1 MYPYC
6 KESAFTLLEL
16 MICLAIL
23 MITISLVTPSIHSFK
38 QKQEQKLILSTIK
51 QHVSL
56 AKYSAVS
63 LRRNVVICSSKNY
76 EICEDQQWNNAF
88 ILFVD
93 LNKNKQR
100 EANEPLLQVTKTHN
114 KYGNLIW
121 KGGVTN
127 LQTVTFQGD
136 TGLPRGS
143 QGAFYYCSYQAL
155 NHTYVAI
162 SGMGHTRV
170 EQRKSCA

>member
-6 KESAFTLLEL
+6 KESAFTLFEL
-16 MICLAIL
+16 MLCLAIL
-23 MITISLVTPSIHSFK
+23 MITIFLVLPYFHSFREK
-38 QKQEQKLILSTIK
+38 NEQSLILNKIK
-51 QHVSL
+51 QQISI
-56 AKYSAVS
+56 AKHSALS
-63 LRRNVVICSSKNY
+63 HRRNVVICSSKNY
-76 EICEDQQWNNAF
+76 ETCEDHQWNNAF

-100 EANEPLLQVTKTHN
+100 EPDEPLLEVTKTHN

-121 KGGVTN
+121 KGGIAN

-143 QGAFYYCSYQAL
+143 QGAFYYCSFKAL
-155 NHTYVAI
+155 NHIYIAL
-162 SGMGHTRV
+162 SGMGHTRI
-170 EQRKSCA
+170 ENRKKCA